1 MSIEEKD
8 FARLTEL
15 LTMKKTVPLDLTRG
29 GLPEEIGDEIEESI
43 QLNFM
48 NKFEY
53 FGNLSSAYM
62 MNVLAELD
70 EKAELEF
77 WKNRFKV
84 VKDDNG
90 NPALEVSFIPAEPF
104 EFDTDDNSEFFAHV
118 DAIWN
123 NTRLSEIM
131 DYDTYL
137 AEMTEGSY
145 EWIYECFGEGGECY
159 GVMVEVVP
167 DGFEPGGIM
176 NYDNVFE
183 LPITFEYD
191 GIHYEMRVATW
202 SD

>member
-1 MSIEEKD
+1 MSVEEKD
-8 FARLTEL
+8 YAKLTEL

-29 GLPEEIGDEIEESI
+29 ALPDEIEDEIEKSI
-43 QLNFM
+43 EINFL

-53 FGNLSSAYM
+53 FGNLSSYYM
-62 MNVLAELD
+62 MNVLADMDENAELD
-70 EKAELEF
+70 F
-77 WKNRFKV
+77 WKNRLKI

-90 NPALEVSFIPAEPF
+90 KPALEISFIPAEPI
-104 EFDTDDNSEFFAHV
+104 DSDKDDNSEFIAHV
-118 DAIWN
+118 DAIWE
-123 NTRLSEIM
+123 NTRLNEMM

-137 AEMTEGSY
+137 AEITAGSA
-145 EWIYECFGEGGECY
+145 EWISECFGEGGECY